1 MNSFFHS
8 RLLAFKYAIEGWW
21 YVLRTQRNAWIHAFF
36 SIFAIILSGWLHL
49 GPRDWALLIF
59 AIALVW
65 IAEFL
70 NTAIEAILDLVHPK
84 HHDLVKVGKDVS
96 AAAVLIA
103 SGASVLIGLLVL
115 GPPLWAKI
123 F

>member
-8 RLLAFKYAIEGWW
+8 RMLAFKYAFEGWW
-21 YVLRTQRNAWIHAFF
+21 YVLRTQRNAWIHALF
-36 SIFAIILSGWLHL
+36 SVAVVAVGGWLHL
-49 GPRDWALLIF
+49 GVHDWALIIV

-70 NTAIEAILDLVHPK
+70 NTAIEAILDLVHPEY
-84 HHDLVKVGKDVS
+84 HIMAKVAKDVG
-96 AAAVLIA
+96 AATVLIA
-103 SGASVLIGLLVL
+103 AGASVLIGLLVL
-115 GPPLWAKI
+115 GPPLLSRI